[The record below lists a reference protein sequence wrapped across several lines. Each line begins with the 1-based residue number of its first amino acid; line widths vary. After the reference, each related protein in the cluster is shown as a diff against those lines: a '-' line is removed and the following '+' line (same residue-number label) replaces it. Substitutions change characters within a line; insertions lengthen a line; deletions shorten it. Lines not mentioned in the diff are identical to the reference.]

1 MEEQLNAEQ
10 EIVQDTRAAR
20 RTRRPAKKGMK
31 KGFKALLIIV
41 GALVALMIAFI
52 VFVMGGKD
60 AALNAKIG
68 DVNLAVVNDGV
79 YTGSYGFLRF
89 GNTVEVTVKDHAITA
104 INVVNPQMLAKPETL
119 DTLKQEVLAAQNLQ
133 VDAVSGAT
141 ATSKAFLKAVE
152 SALVNALG

>member
-1 MEEQLNAEQ
+1 MEEQLIVEQ
-10 EIVQDTRAAR
+10 EQETRAAR
-20 RTRRPAKKGMK
+20 RAKQPAKKGMK
-31 KGFKALLIIV
+31 KGLKALLIIV
-41 GALVALMIAFI
+41 GVLVVLMIAFI

-68 DVNLAVVNDGV
+68 DVNLAVVNDGT

-89 GNTVEVTVKDHAITA
+89 GNTVEVTVKDHAITE
-104 INVVNPQMLAKPETL
+104 IHVVKPQVLAKPETM
-119 DTLKQEVLAAQNLQ
+119 DTLTQEVLAVQNLQ